1 MVSPL
6 FGNLAGLGP
15 LTVFSGTRD
24 ITSPDTRLLVSR
36 ARAAG
41 VQVDHHEEAG
51 LVHVHP
57 LLPVPEGRRA
67 RRVMAGVLGG

>member
-6 FGNLAGLGP
+6 FGDLAGLGP

-41 VQVDHHEEAG
+41 VQVDHHEEPG
-51 LVHVHP
+51 LVHVHAI
-57 LLPVPEGRRA
+57 LPVPEGRRA
-67 RRVMAGVLGG
+67 RRVIADVLAG

>member
-1 MVSPL
+1 MIGGRTFP
-6 FGNLAGLGP
+6 GE
-15 LTVFSGTRD
+15 TVFSGTRD

-67 RRVMAGVLGG
+67 RRLMASLLDG